1 MNPHP
6 RILLSILA
14 SAGWAAA
21 QTIAPA
27 RPVAEPAAPPV
38 APAERPV
45 APARPVELG
54 PDGRPLPAREPF
66 LAPDP
71 ANDLLIFADELM
83 ARNELEP
90 AIARYDQFIVA
101 NPRHPQARKA
111 LYQMAECL
119 RKLKRLDEA
128 EQAYALVVDRYKNGE
143 YVDTAAYRAAA
154 LAYNRRDYRAAIPYF
169 KIARLLA
176 RDPKLKLDATF
187 RTGRCYELG
196 GEPGMAVPL
205 FREIVNSPDAGEFKD
220 PSLLAL
226 ARQTLAEGKKPESLG
241 YFLDLAAN
249 AKDAQV
255 RAESLVRA
263 ALLET
268 DLKKDDDA
276 ERHYL
281 EVFKLDNAE
290 AWKPVAQ
297 LGLIRGRYQRK
308 DYQGAIDAY
317 TTGVYKLA
325 DDMRVQM
332 FLMVGHSYQRLGKLA
347 DAVKVYGILENF
359 AQGQPEGIEA
369 GYRRLE
375 CLYLS
380 NDENLAAF
388 VDRFIAVE
396 LTAGRDNSFID
407 RARLLK
413 AEALFAKNNPVPA
426 ADVYA
431 EIRMDKIPP
440 QQRPTALYNKGW
452 AEAEAARRPQAIDA
466 FTRFLTTAPQDP
478 RVPLALAKRGEMYS
492 LNGDPARAA
501 LDFVA
506 VTKDHAD
513 SPAAEFAFVKAA
525 QMYADQNDVPTMLQL
540 YGGLLEKFPQTKS
553 APDAHYAMGRGFYQ
567 QKQYA
572 KAAEHLRKARD
583 ADPGLYGRSAGSRLV
598 LACYALRDAVA
609 LRTEL
614 DAFLKI
620 AKAEELPPQVP
631 AWLGVK
637 LYEDGNPALAD
648 TYLSLAANEQDP
660 KATEPVIWKFLAK
673 SRLDAGR
680 FAPAVKAADNYL
692 ATIEDA
698 GSKASCLLDKSRAQ
712 FGLTD
717 FDAADATANQGQQI
731 VRQGKTNAWLGL
743 LRGDIAAAR
752 DRWDEAVKFY
762 IVPSQTMVDPE
773 ITPLA
778 LWKTA
783 NALQR
788 AGQRDESKK
797 FRAELE
803 TKFPS
808 FNPPQGPLIPKAERE
823 EKSLPS
829 VTLPQDLPDESS
841 APLPGQRPAAAPRPA
856 APTLPAAPNNR
867 APVPAPEPDNAPPP
881 VDVPDATEAPPE
893 P

>member
-1 MNPHP
+1 MNPLP
-6 RILLSILA
+6 RFLLPLVA

-21 QTIAPA
+21 QTVAPA
-27 RPVAEPAAPPV
+27 RPVAEPVSP
-38 APAERPV
+38 APADRPV
-45 APARPVELG
+45 APARPVG
-54 PDGRPLPAREPF
+54 PGEDARPVPAPDAF

-71 ANDLLIFADELM
+71 ANDLLKFADELM

-90 AIARYDQFIVA
+90 AVARYDQFIVA
-101 NPRHPQARKA
+101 NPRSPLARKA
-111 LYQMAECL
+111 LYNMAECL

-143 YVDTAAYRAAA
+143 YVDTAAYRSAA

-176 RDPKLKLDATF
+176 KDPKLKLDATF
-187 RTGRCYELG
+187 RAGRCYELG
-196 GEPGMAVPL
+196 GEPGLAVPL
-205 FREIVNSPDAGEFKD
+205 FREIVQSPDAGEFKD
-220 PSLLAL
+220 PALLAL

-241 YFLDLAAN
+241 YFLDLATT
-249 AKDAQV
+249 AKDTQV

-268 DLKKDDDA
+268 DLKKDNDA

-281 EVFKLDNAE
+281 EVFKLNDAE

-297 LGLIRGRYQRK
+297 LGLIRSRYQRK

-359 AQGQPEGIEA
+359 AQGQPEGVEA

-388 VDRFIAVE
+388 VDRFVAVE
-396 LTAGRDNSFID
+396 KTAGRDNSFID

-413 AEALFAKNNPVPA
+413 AESLLAKNNPVPA

-431 EIRMDKIPP
+431 EIRIDKIPP

-452 AEAEAARRPQAIDA
+452 AEAESARRPQAIDS
-466 FTRFLTTAPQDP
+466 FTRFLAAAPQDP
-478 RVPLALAKRGEMYS
+478 RVPLALAKRGEVYS

-506 VTKDHAD
+506 VTKDYPE
-513 SPAAEFAFVKAA
+513 STAAEFAFVKAA

-553 APDAHYAMGRGFYQ
+553 APDAHYAMGRGYYQ
-567 QKQYA
+567 LKQYA
-572 KAAEHLRKARD
+572 KAADHLRMARD

-598 LACYALRDAVA
+598 LACYALRDATA

-614 DAFLKI
+614 DAFLKV

-648 TYLSLAANEQDP
+648 AYLSMAANEQDP
-660 KATEPVIWKFLAK
+660 KATEPIIWKFLAK
-673 SRLDAGR
+673 ARLDAGR

-692 ATIEDA
+692 ATTVEP
-698 GSKASCLLDKSRAQ
+698 GPKASSLLDKARAQ
-712 FGLTD
+712 FGMKE
-717 FDAADATANQGQQI
+717 FDQADATANQGQQI

-783 NALQR
+783 SALQR

-803 TKFPS
+803 AKFPS

-829 VTLPQDLPDESS
+829 VTLPQDLPDES
-841 APLPGQRPAAAPRPA
+841 AVPLPVPAAPAAPRPTPPA
-856 APTLPAAPNNR
+856 ISPGVTAPPPLP
-867 APVPAPEPDNAPPP
+867 VPEPDNTPPP
-881 VDVPDATEAPPE
+881 VDIPDATEAPPE